1 MRALDHITGLAP
13 PHFSAC
19 PKPGPEFPI
28 LHVVFNGL
36 RREVAVH
43 FVDHKLTFP
52 IYMYEV

>member
-13 PHFSAC
+13 PHFSAS
-19 PKPGPEFPI
+19 PKAGPEFPI